1 LHSESSLE
9 DLLFLLYVDSRTASN
24 MVCQV
29 YRGPVISTLC
39 RCPRYQCVLIDLS
52 YPLMGDKKNN
62 GNEDNSS
69 FRCFFMYLML
79 HSIWVKQNQFSRN
92 LISGKLMIYIN
103 SIISPKRLIDF
114 KISHLIHL
122 ILYADMNIVISIKP
136 TVCLHLFPL
145 LNVLYLPKC

>member
-1 LHSESSLE
+1 MHSESSLV
-9 DLLFLLYVDSRTASN
+9 DLLFLLYVDQRTASN

>member
-1 LHSESSLE
+1 MHSESSLE
-9 DLLFLLYVDSRTASN
+9 DLLFLLYVDLRTASN

>member
-1 LHSESSLE
+1 
-9 DLLFLLYVDSRTASN
+9 
-24 MVCQV
+24 MV
-29 YRGPVISTLC
+29 YWGPVISTLC
-39 RCPRYQCVLIDLS
+39 RLVLSSIIFVWSIEDLLFQPYVDRCPRYQCVLIDLS

-122 ILYADMNIVISIKP
+122 IWMLEKHN
-136 TVCLHLFPL
+136 
-145 LNVLYLPKC
+145 NYL

>member
-1 LHSESSLE
+1 LHSESSLV
-9 DLLFLLYVDSRTASN
+9 DLLFLLYVDQRTASN

>member
-1 LHSESSLE
+1 MHSESSLV
-9 DLLFLLYVDSRTASN
+9 DLLFLLYVDQRTASN

-122 ILYADMNIVISIKP
+122 I
-136 TVCLHLFPL
+136 
-145 LNVLYLPKC
+145 

>member
-1 LHSESSLE
+1 
-9 DLLFLLYVDSRTASN
+9 
-24 MVCQV
+24 
-29 YRGPVISTLC
+29 
-39 RCPRYQCVLIDLS
+39 
-52 YPLMGDKKNN
+52 MGDKKNN

-69 FRCFFMYLML
+69 FRCIFMYLML